1 MQTIYTEDQEQFRE
15 VVSRFLQAK
24 STAVDVR
31 RLMASSEGYD
41 SAVWQ
46 QLCGEV
52 GLAGTHIPEEYGGGG
67 FGPVELG
74 IVSEEMGRH
83 LYCGP
88 FFASSVMAGYAV
100 LNGATEAFKSTILP
114 DIASGA
120 KIATLVLDN
129 LNNPEEVGAALKAT
143 KEHVVSGIAPVVVD
157 AHIADWLIVVASTPD
172 GLGLYLVNAGSE
184 GLSIA
189 PQEALDPTRK
199 LSRVSL
205 SEVSAERIGW
215 LTDKLLNRT
224 WDQICSVLAHEMIG
238 GAQHLFE
245 STVEYTK
252 VRVQFGR
259 PIGSFQAL
267 KHRCADLLMELEFA
281 KAAIHHAAFCL
292 AVGEGEGEGEP
303 YAASMAKAMASDTYM
318 ETARAGIQ
326 LRGGIG
332 FTWEED
338 THLWYKRA
346 KSSEVFMGSAHMHR
360 ERMMTM
366 IERTSNHDTG
376 AQA

>member
-1 MQTIYTEDQEQFRE
+1 MQTVYTEEQEQLRE

-41 SAVWQ
+41 PAVWE

-52 GLAGTHIPEEYGGGG
+52 GLAGTHIPEEYGGVG

-88 FFASSVMAGYAV
+88 FFASSVMAGYAL
-100 LNGATEAFKSTILP
+100 LNGATETHKTAILP
-114 DIASGA
+114 GIASGDQ
-120 KIATLVLDN
+120 IATLVLDN
-129 LNNPEEVGAALKAT
+129 LNNPEKVGAALKANE
-143 KEHVVSGIAPVVVD
+143 KHVVSGVAPIVVD
-157 AHIADWLIVVASTPD
+157 AHIADVLIVAASTAE
-172 GLGLYLVNAGSE
+172 GLGLYLVKADAAG
-184 GLSIA
+184 LTIT

-199 LSRVSL
+199 LSRVSFT
-205 SEVSAERIGW
+205 EVRAERIGG
-215 LTDKLLNRT
+215 LTEALLNRT

-238 GAQHLFE
+238 GAQYLFE
-245 STVEYTK
+245 STLEYTK

-281 KAAIHHAAFCL
+281 KATIHHAAFCL
-292 AVGEGEGEGEP
+292 AAGDGEP
-303 YAASMAKAMASDTYM
+303 YVASMAKAMASDTYM
-318 ETARAGIQ
+318 EAARAGVQ

-338 THLWYKRA
+338 THLWFKRA

-366 IERTSNHDTG
+366 IETAESHDNG
-376 AQA
+376 EQA

>member
-1 MQTIYTEDQEQFRE
+1 MQTMYTEEQEQLRE

-41 SAVWQ
+41 LAVWQ

-52 GLAGTHIPEEYGGGG
+52 GLAGTHIPEEYGGVG

-88 FFASSVMAGYAV
+88 FFASSVMAGYAL
-100 LNGATEAFKSTILP
+100 LNGATEAYKSAILP

-120 KIATLVLDN
+120 QIATLVLDN
-129 LNNPEEVGAALKAT
+129 LNNPEEVGSALKAT
-143 KEHVVSGIAPVVVD
+143 EEHVVSGIASIVVD
-157 AHIADWLIVVASTPD
+157 AHIADLLIVAASTPD

-184 GLSIA
+184 GLSIT

-199 LSRVSL
+199 LSRVSFA
-205 SEVSAERIGW
+205 EVRAERIGW
-215 LTDKLLNRT
+215 LTEELLNRT

-238 GAQHLFE
+238 GAQQLFE
-245 STVEYTK
+245 STLEYTK

-292 AVGEGEGEGEP
+292 AASDGEP

-318 ETARAGIQ
+318 ETARAGVQ

-366 IERTSNHDTG
+366 IEIASSHDNG
-376 AQA
+376 EQP

>member
-1 MQTIYTEDQEQFRE
+1 MQTMYTEEQEQLRE
-15 VVSRFLQAK
+15 VVSRFLKAK

-41 SAVWQ
+41 LAVWQ

-52 GLAGTHIPEEYGGGG
+52 GLAGTHIPEEYGGVG

-88 FFASSVMAGYAV
+88 FFASSVMAGYAL
-100 LNGATEAFKSTILP
+100 LNGATEAYKSAILP

-120 KIATLVLDN
+120 QIATLVLDN
-129 LNNPEEVGAALKAT
+129 LNNPEEVGSALKAT
-143 KEHVVSGIAPVVVD
+143 EEHVVSGIASIVVD
-157 AHIADWLIVVASTPD
+157 AHIADLLIVAASTPD

-184 GLSIA
+184 GLSIT

-199 LSRVSL
+199 LSRVSFA
-205 SEVSAERIGW
+205 EVRAERIGW
-215 LTDKLLNRT
+215 LTEKLLNRT

-238 GAQHLFE
+238 GAQQLFE
-245 STVEYTK
+245 STLEYTK

-292 AVGEGEGEGEP
+292 AASDGEP

-318 ETARAGIQ
+318 ETARAGVQ

-366 IERTSNHDTG
+366 IEIASSHDNG
-376 AQA
+376 EQP

>member
-1 MQTIYTEDQEQFRE
+1 MQTIYTEDQQQFRE
-15 VVSRFLQAK
+15 VVSRFLRAK

-41 SAVWQ
+41 STVWQ

-74 IVSEEMGRH
+74 IISEEMGRH

-88 FFASSVMAGYAV
+88 FLASSVMAGYAL
-100 LNGATEAFKSTILP
+100 LNGATEAYKSAILP

-129 LNNPEEVGAALKAT
+129 LNNPGQVGSVLKAT

-157 AHIADWLIVVASTPD
+157 AHIADLLIVAASTPD
-172 GLGLYLVNAGSE
+172 GLGLYLVKAGSA
-184 GLSIA
+184 GLSIT

-215 LTDKLLNRT
+215 LTESLLNQT

-292 AVGEGEGEGEP
+292 AVGESEGEP

-366 IERTSNHDTG
+366 IERASSHDTG
-376 AQA
+376 EQA

>member
-1 MQTIYTEDQEQFRE
+1 MQTMYTEEQEQLRE

-41 SAVWQ
+41 VAVWQ

-52 GLAGTHIPEEYGGGG
+52 GLAGTHIPEEYGGVGL
-67 FGPVELG
+67 GPVELG
-74 IVSEEMGRH
+74 IVAEEMGRH

-88 FFASSVMAGYAV
+88 FFASSVMAGYAL
-100 LNGATEAFKSTILP
+100 LNGATEAYKSVILP

-129 LNNPEEVGAALKAT
+129 LNNPGEVGSALKAT
-143 KEHVVSGIAPVVVD
+143 EEHIVSGIASIVVD
-157 AHIADWLIVVASTPD
+157 AHIADLLIVAASTPN
-172 GLGLYLVNAGSE
+172 GLGLYLVNAGSQ
-184 GLSIA
+184 GLSIT

-199 LSRVSL
+199 LSRVSFT
-205 SEVSAERIGW
+205 EVHAERIGW
-215 LTDKLLNRT
+215 LTEKLLNRT

-245 STVEYTK
+245 STLEYTK

-292 AVGEGEGEGEP
+292 AAGDGEP

-318 ETARAGIQ
+318 ETARAGVQ

-366 IERTSNHDTG
+366 IEKASSHDNG
-376 AQA
+376 EQP

>member
-1 MQTIYTEDQEQFRE
+1 MQTMYTEEQEQFRE
-15 VVSRFLQAK
+15 VVARFLRVK
-24 STAVDVR
+24 STAGDVR
-31 RLMASSEGYD
+31 QLMASSEGYD
-41 SAVWQ
+41 VAVWR

-52 GLAGTHIPEEYGGGG
+52 GLAGTHIPEEYGGAG

-74 IVSEEMGRH
+74 IVSEEMGRY

-88 FFASSVMAGYAV
+88 FFASSVMAGYAL
-100 LNGATEAFKSTILP
+100 LNGATESYKSAILP

-129 LNNPEEVGAALKAT
+129 LNNPGEVGAALKAT
-143 KEHVVSGIAPVVVD
+143 KEHVVSGIASIVVD
-157 AHIADWLIVVASTPD
+157 AHIADLLIVAASTPD
-172 GLGLYLVNAGSE
+172 GLGLYLVNAGSQ
-184 GLSIA
+184 GLSIT

-199 LSRVSL
+199 LSRVSFA
-205 SEVSAERIGW
+205 EVRAERIGW
-215 LTDKLLNRT
+215 LTEELLNRT

-245 STVEYTK
+245 STLEYTK

-292 AVGEGEGEGEP
+292 AASDGEP

-318 ETARAGIQ
+318 ETARAGVQ

-366 IERTSNHDTG
+366 IETASSYDNG
-376 AQA
+376 EQP

>member
-1 MQTIYTEDQEQFRE
+1 MQTMYTEEQEQLRE
-15 VVSRFLQAK
+15 VVSRFLKAK

-41 SAVWQ
+41 LAVWQ

-52 GLAGTHIPEEYGGGG
+52 GLAGTHIPEEYGGVG

-88 FFASSVMAGYAV
+88 FFASSVMAGYAL
-100 LNGATEAFKSTILP
+100 LNGATEAYKSAILP
-114 DIASGA
+114 NIASGA
-120 KIATLVLDN
+120 QIATLVLDN
-129 LNNPEEVGAALKAT
+129 LNDPGEVGSALKAT
-143 KEHVVSGIAPVVVD
+143 KEHVVSGIASIVVD
-157 AHIADWLIVVASTPD
+157 AHIADLLIVAASTPD

-184 GLSIA
+184 GLSIT

-199 LSRVSL
+199 LSRVSFAG
-205 SEVSAERIGW
+205 VRAERIGW
-215 LTDKLLNRT
+215 LTEELLNRT

-238 GAQHLFE
+238 GAQQLFE
-245 STVEYTK
+245 STLEYTK

-281 KAAIHHAAFCL
+281 KAAVHHAAFCL
-292 AVGEGEGEGEP
+292 AASDGEP

-318 ETARAGIQ
+318 ETARAGVQ

-366 IERTSNHDTG
+366 IEIASSHDNG
-376 AQA
+376 EQP

>member
-1 MQTIYTEDQEQFRE
+1 MQIVYTEEQEQLRE

-41 SAVWQ
+41 PAVWE

-52 GLAGTHIPEEYGGGG
+52 GLAGTHIPEEYGGVG

-88 FFASSVMAGYAV
+88 FFASSVMAGYAL
-100 LNGATEAFKSTILP
+100 LNGATETHKTAILP
-114 DIASGA
+114 GIASGDQ
-120 KIATLVLDN
+120 IATLVLDN
-129 LNNPEEVGAALKAT
+129 LNNPEKVGAALKANE
-143 KEHVVSGIAPVVVD
+143 KHVVSGVAPIVID
-157 AHIADWLIVVASTPD
+157 AHIADLLIVAASTAE
-172 GLGLYLVNAGSE
+172 GLGLYLVKADAAG
-184 GLSIA
+184 LTIT

-199 LSRVSL
+199 LSRVSFN
-205 SEVSAERIGW
+205 EVSAERIGG
-215 LTDKLLNRT
+215 LTEALLNRT
-224 WDQICSVLAHEMIG
+224 WDEICSVLAHEMIG
-238 GAQHLFE
+238 GAQYLFE
-245 STVEYTK
+245 STLEYTK

-292 AVGEGEGEGEP
+292 AAGDGEP
-303 YAASMAKAMASDTYM
+303 YVASMAKAMASDTYM
-318 ETARAGIQ
+318 EAARAGVQ

-338 THLWYKRA
+338 THLWFKRA

-366 IERTSNHDTG
+366 IETTSSHDKG
-376 AQA
+376 EQP

>member
-1 MQTIYTEDQEQFRE
+1 MQIEYTEDQEQFRE

-24 STAVDVR
+24 STPIDVR
-31 RLMASSEGYD
+31 RLMASNEGYD
-41 SAVWQ
+41 QAVWQ

-52 GLAGTHIPEEYGGGG
+52 GLAGTHIPEEYGGFG
-67 FGPVELG
+67 FGPIELG

-88 FFASSVMAGYAV
+88 FFASSVMAGYAL
-100 LNGATEAFKSTILP
+100 LNGATEAIKSAILP
-114 DIASGA
+114 DIASGDR
-120 KIATLVLDN
+120 IATLVLDN
-129 LNNPEEVGAALKAT
+129 LNNPEKVGSVLKAND
-143 KEHVVSGIAPVVVD
+143 EHVVSGTAPIVVD
-157 AHIADWLIVVASTPD
+157 AHIADLLIVAASTSD
-172 GLGLYLVNAGSE
+172 GLGLYLVNADADGI
-184 GLSIA
+184 SIK
-189 PQEALDPTRK
+189 PEEALDPTRK
-199 LSRVSL
+199 ISRVSFDG
-205 SEVSAERIGW
+205 VSSERIGG
-215 LTDKLLNRT
+215 LNEESLNLT
-224 WDQICSVLAHEMIG
+224 WDQICNALAHEMIG

-281 KAAIHHAAFCL
+281 KAATHHAAFCL
-292 AVGEGEGEGEP
+292 ATSEGEP
-303 YAASMAKAMASDTYM
+303 FAASMAKAMASDTYM
-318 ETARAGIQ
+318 EAARAGVQ

-360 ERMMTM
+360 ERMMKM
-366 IERTSNHDTG
+366 IEIAPSHNTG
-376 AQA
+376 EQP

>member
-1 MQTIYTEDQEQFRE
+1 MQTVYTEEQEQLRE

-41 SAVWQ
+41 PAVWQ

-52 GLAGTHIPEEYGGGG
+52 GLAGTHIPEEYGGVG

-88 FFASSVMAGYAV
+88 FFASSVMAGYAL
-100 LNGATEAFKSTILP
+100 LNGATETHKTAILP
-114 DIASGA
+114 GIASGDQ
-120 KIATLVLDN
+120 IATLVLDN
-129 LNNPEEVGAALKAT
+129 LNNPEKVGAALKANE
-143 KEHVVSGIAPVVVD
+143 KHVVSGVAPIVVD
-157 AHIADWLIVVASTPD
+157 AHIADVLIVAASTAE
-172 GLGLYLVNAGSE
+172 GLGLYLVKADAAG
-184 GLSIA
+184 LTIT

-199 LSRVSL
+199 LSRVSFN
-205 SEVSAERIGW
+205 EVSAERIGG
-215 LTDKLLNRT
+215 LTEALLNRT

-238 GAQHLFE
+238 GAQYLFE
-245 STVEYTK
+245 STLEYTK

-281 KAAIHHAAFCL
+281 KATIHHAAFCL
-292 AVGEGEGEGEP
+292 AAGDGEP
-303 YAASMAKAMASDTYM
+303 YVASMAKAMASDTYM
-318 ETARAGIQ
+318 EAARAGVQ

-338 THLWYKRA
+338 THLWFKRA

-366 IERTSNHDTG
+366 IETAESHDNG
-376 AQA
+376 EQA

>member
-1 MQTIYTEDQEQFRE
+1 MQAAYTEDQEQFRE
-15 VVSRFLQAK
+15 VVSRFLKAK
-24 STAVDVR
+24 STATEVR

-52 GLAGTHIPEEYGGGG
+52 GLAGTHIPEEYGGFG
-67 FGPVELG
+67 FGPIELG

-88 FFASSVMAGYAV
+88 FFASSVMAGYAL
-100 LNGATEAFKSTILP
+100 LNGATETHKSAILP

-129 LNNPEEVGAALKAT
+129 LNNPEKVGSVLKAT
-143 KEHVVSGIAPVVVD
+143 DEHVVSGTASIVVD
-157 AHIADWLIVVASTPD
+157 AHIADLLIVAASTSD
-172 GLGLYLVNAGSE
+172 GLGLYLINAGAQ
-184 GLSIA
+184 GVSIT

-199 LSRVSL
+199 ISRVSFT
-205 SEVSAERIGW
+205 EVNGERIGW
-215 LTDKLLNRT
+215 LTEGLLSRT
-224 WDQICSVLAHEMIG
+224 WDQICSALAHEMIG

-281 KAAIHHAAFCL
+281 KAATHHAAFCL
-292 AVGEGEGEGEP
+292 ASDDGEP

-318 ETARAGIQ
+318 EAARAGVQ

-346 KSSEVFMGSAHMHR
+346 KSSEVFMGSPPMHR
-360 ERMMTM
+360 ERMMKM
-366 IERTSNHDTG
+366 IETASSQNNG
-376 AQA
+376 EQP

>member
-1 MQTIYTEDQEQFRE
+1 MQTVYTEEQEQLRE

-41 SAVWQ
+41 PAVWQ

-52 GLAGTHIPEEYGGGG
+52 GLAGTHIPEEYGGVG

-88 FFASSVMAGYAV
+88 FFASSVMAGYAL
-100 LNGATEAFKSTILP
+100 LNGATETHKTAILP
-114 DIASGA
+114 GIASGDQ
-120 KIATLVLDN
+120 IATLVLDN
-129 LNNPEEVGAALKAT
+129 LNNPEKVGAALKANE
-143 KEHVVSGIAPVVVD
+143 KHVVSGVAPIVVD
-157 AHIADWLIVVASTPD
+157 AHIADVLIVAASTAE
-172 GLGLYLVNAGSE
+172 GLGLYLVKADAAG
-184 GLSIA
+184 LTIT

-199 LSRVSL
+199 LSRVSFT
-205 SEVSAERIGW
+205 EVRAERIGG
-215 LTDKLLNRT
+215 LTEALLNRT

-238 GAQHLFE
+238 GAQYLFE
-245 STVEYTK
+245 STLEYTK

-292 AVGEGEGEGEP
+292 AAGDGEP
-303 YAASMAKAMASDTYM
+303 YVASMAKAMASDTYM
-318 ETARAGIQ
+318 EAARAGVQ

-338 THLWYKRA
+338 THLWFKRA

-366 IERTSNHDTG
+366 IETAESHDNG
-376 AQA
+376 EQA

>member
-1 MQTIYTEDQEQFRE
+1 MQTMYTEEQEQLRE

-41 SAVWQ
+41 VAVWQ

-52 GLAGTHIPEEYGGGG
+52 GLAGTHIPEEYGGVG

-74 IVSEEMGRH
+74 IVAEEMGRH

-88 FFASSVMAGYAV
+88 FFASSVMAGYAL
-100 LNGATEAFKSTILP
+100 LNGATEACKSAILP

-120 KIATLVLDN
+120 QIATLVLDN
-129 LNNPEEVGAALKAT
+129 LNNPGEVGSALKAT
-143 KEHVVSGIAPVVVD
+143 KEHVVSGIASIVVD
-157 AHIADWLIVVASTPD
+157 AHIADLLIVVASTPD
-172 GLGLYLVNAGSE
+172 GLGLYLVNAGSQ
-184 GLSIA
+184 GLSIT

-199 LSRVSL
+199 LSRVSFA
-205 SEVSAERIGW
+205 EVRAERIGW
-215 LTDKLLNRT
+215 LTEELLNRT

-238 GAQHLFE
+238 GAQQLFE
-245 STVEYTK
+245 STLEYTK

-292 AVGEGEGEGEP
+292 AASDGEP

-318 ETARAGIQ
+318 ETARAGVQ

-366 IERTSNHDTG
+366 IEIASSHDNG
-376 AQA
+376 EQP

>member
-1 MQTIYTEDQEQFRE
+1 MQTMYTEEQEQLRE

-41 SAVWQ
+41 LAVWQ

-52 GLAGTHIPEEYGGGG
+52 GLAGTHIPEEYGGVG

-88 FFASSVMAGYAV
+88 FFASSVMAGYAL
-100 LNGATEAFKSTILP
+100 LNGATEAYKSAILP
-114 DIASGA
+114 NIASGA
-120 KIATLVLDN
+120 QIATLVLDN
-129 LNNPEEVGAALKAT
+129 LNDPGEVGSALKAT
-143 KEHVVSGIAPVVVD
+143 EEHVVSGIASIVVD
-157 AHIADWLIVVASTPD
+157 AHIADLLIVAASTPD

-184 GLSIA
+184 GLSIT

-199 LSRVSL
+199 LSRVSFAG
-205 SEVSAERIGW
+205 VRAERIGW
-215 LTDKLLNRT
+215 LTEELLNRT

-245 STVEYTK
+245 STLEYTK

-281 KAAIHHAAFCL
+281 KAAVHHAAFCL
-292 AVGEGEGEGEP
+292 AASDGEP
-303 YAASMAKAMASDTYM
+303 YAASMAKAMASDTCM
-318 ETARAGIQ
+318 ETARAGVQ

-366 IERTSNHDTG
+366 IEIASNHDNG
-376 AQA
+376 EQP

>member
-1 MQTIYTEDQEQFRE
+1 MQIVYTEEQEQLRE

-41 SAVWQ
+41 PAVWE

-52 GLAGTHIPEEYGGGG
+52 GLAGTHIPEEYGGVG

-88 FFASSVMAGYAV
+88 FFASSVMAGYAL
-100 LNGATEAFKSTILP
+100 LNGATETHKTAILP
-114 DIASGA
+114 GIASGDQ
-120 KIATLVLDN
+120 IATLVLDN
-129 LNNPEEVGAALKAT
+129 LNNPEKVGAALKANE
-143 KEHVVSGIAPVVVD
+143 KHVVSGVAPIVID
-157 AHIADWLIVVASTPD
+157 AHIADVLIVAASTAE
-172 GLGLYLVNAGSE
+172 GLGLYLVKADAAGVT
-184 GLSIA
+184 IT

-199 LSRVSL
+199 LSRVSFN
-205 SEVSAERIGW
+205 EVSAERIGG
-215 LTDKLLNRT
+215 LTEALLNRT
-224 WDQICSVLAHEMIG
+224 WDEICSVLAHEMIG
-238 GAQHLFE
+238 GAQYLFE
-245 STVEYTK
+245 STLEYTK

-292 AVGEGEGEGEP
+292 AAGDGEP
-303 YAASMAKAMASDTYM
+303 YVASMAKAMASDTYM
-318 ETARAGIQ
+318 EAARAGVQ

-338 THLWYKRA
+338 THLWFKRA

-366 IERTSNHDTG
+366 IETTSSHDKG
-376 AQA
+376 EQP

>member
-1 MQTIYTEDQEQFRE
+1 MQTQYTEDQEQFRQ

-24 STAVDVR
+24 STPVDVR
-31 RLMASSEGYD
+31 RLMASTEGYD
-41 SAVWQ
+41 VAVWQ

-52 GLAGTHIPEEYGGGG
+52 GLGGMHIPEEYGGFG
-67 FGPVELG
+67 FGPIELG
-74 IVSEEMGRH
+74 IVAEEMGRH

-88 FFASSVMAGYAV
+88 FFASSVMAGYAL
-100 LNGATEAFKSTILP
+100 LNGATEAVKSAILP
-114 DIASGA
+114 DIVSGRRL
-120 KIATLVLDN
+120 ATLVLDN
-129 LNNPEEVGAALKAT
+129 LNAPEKVGSVLAATAGD
-143 KEHVVSGIAPVVVD
+143 VVSGTASIVVD
-157 AHIADWLIVVASTPD
+157 AHIADLLIVVASSAE
-172 GLGLYLVNAGSE
+172 GLGLYLIDPAADGVSV
-184 GLSIA
+184 A

-199 LSRVSL
+199 ISRVSFTKA
-205 SEVSAERIGW
+205 SSERIGL
-215 LTDKLLNRT
+215 LTEELLNRT
-224 WDQICSVLAHEMIG
+224 WDQICSALAHEMIG

-281 KAAIHHAAFCL
+281 KAATHHAAFSL
-292 AVGEGEGEGEP
+292 AANDAEP

-318 ETARAGIQ
+318 EAARAGVQ

-346 KSSEVFMGSAHMHR
+346 KSSEVFMGSAHIHR
-360 ERMMTM
+360 ERMMRLLETAANPA
-366 IERTSNHDTG
+366 NHNDG
-376 AQA
+376 EQA

>member
-1 MQTIYTEDQEQFRE
+1 MQTVYTEEQEQLRE

-41 SAVWQ
+41 PAVWQ

-52 GLAGTHIPEEYGGGG
+52 GLAGTHIPEEYGGVG

-88 FFASSVMAGYAV
+88 FFASSVMAGYAL
-100 LNGATEAFKSTILP
+100 LNGATETHKTAILP
-114 DIASGA
+114 GIASGDQ
-120 KIATLVLDN
+120 IATLVLDN
-129 LNNPEEVGAALKAT
+129 LNNPEKVGAALKANE
-143 KEHVVSGIAPVVVD
+143 KHVVSGVAPIVVD
-157 AHIADWLIVVASTPD
+157 AHIADVLIVAASTAE
-172 GLGLYLVNAGSE
+172 GLGLYLVKADAAG
-184 GLSIA
+184 LTIT

-199 LSRVSL
+199 LSRVSFT
-205 SEVSAERIGW
+205 EVRAERIGG
-215 LTDKLLNRT
+215 LTEALLNRT

-238 GAQHLFE
+238 GAQYLFE
-245 STVEYTK
+245 STLEYTK

-281 KAAIHHAAFCL
+281 KATIHHAAFCL
-292 AVGEGEGEGEP
+292 AAGDGEP
-303 YAASMAKAMASDTYM
+303 YVASMAKAMASDTYM
-318 ETARAGIQ
+318 EAARAGVQ

-338 THLWYKRA
+338 THLWFKRA

-366 IERTSNHDTG
+366 IETAESHDNG
-376 AQA
+376 EQA

>member
-1 MQTIYTEDQEQFRE
+1 MQTMYTEEQEQLRE

-41 SAVWQ
+41 LAVWQ

-52 GLAGTHIPEEYGGGG
+52 GLAGTHIPEEYGGVG

-88 FFASSVMAGYAV
+88 FFASSVMAGYAL
-100 LNGATEAFKSTILP
+100 LNGATEACKSAILP

-120 KIATLVLDN
+120 QIATLVLDN
-129 LNNPEEVGAALKAT
+129 LNNPGEVGSALKAT
-143 KEHVVSGIAPVVVD
+143 KEHVVSGIASIVVD
-157 AHIADWLIVVASTPD
+157 AHIADLLIVVASTPD

-184 GLSIA
+184 GLSIT

-199 LSRVSL
+199 LSRVSFA
-205 SEVSAERIGW
+205 EVRAERIGW
-215 LTDKLLNRT
+215 LTEELLNRT

-238 GAQHLFE
+238 GAQQLFE
-245 STVEYTK
+245 STLEYTK

-292 AVGEGEGEGEP
+292 AASDGEP

-318 ETARAGIQ
+318 ETARAGVQ

-366 IERTSNHDTG
+366 IEIASSHDNG
-376 AQA
+376 EQP

>member
-1 MQTIYTEDQEQFRE
+1 MQTIYTEDQQQFRE
-15 VVSRFLQAK
+15 VVSRFLRAK

-41 SAVWQ
+41 STVWQ

-74 IVSEEMGRH
+74 IISEEMGRH

-88 FFASSVMAGYAV
+88 FLASSVMAGYAL
-100 LNGATEAFKSTILP
+100 LNGATEAYKSAILP

-129 LNNPEEVGAALKAT
+129 LNNPGQVGSVLKAT

-157 AHIADWLIVVASTPD
+157 AHIADLLIVAASTPD
-172 GLGLYLVNAGSE
+172 GLGLYLVKAGSA
-184 GLSIA
+184 GLSIT

-205 SEVSAERIGW
+205 SEVSAQRIGW
-215 LTDKLLNRT
+215 LTESLLNQT

-292 AVGEGEGEGEP
+292 AVGESEGEP

-366 IERTSNHDTG
+366 IERASSHDTG
-376 AQA
+376 EQA